1 MSQKFLILSKYTI
14 KRRKMNQNK
23 VLSRLLNKKNHY
35 NSWIMKFNSKL
46 KVIRFKC
53 KIIGVREIPLIKFF
67 CKLKK
72 NYNRNKSK
80 TGMGLDNLN
89 SKKKINL
96 IILQCKTL
104 KKKKINKLFWKIKK
118 KRKLMLFKLYQCNR
132 NLLKRNLCKII
143 RIRMIILIY
152 LIKIIIF

>member
-1 MSQKFLILSKYTI
+1 MGSQNTIKLWRMSQKFLILSKYTI

-23 VLSRLLNKKNHY
+23 VLSRLLTKENHF

-72 NYNRNKSK
+72 NYNRDKLK
-80 TGMGLDNLN
+80 KRMRLGLGLDNLN

-96 IILQCKTL
+96 IILHSKTH
-104 KKKKINKLFWKIKK
+104 KKKKINKLF
-118 KRKLMLFKLYQCNR
+118 
-132 NLLKRNLCKII
+132 
-143 RIRMIILIY
+143 
-152 LIKIIIF
+152 

>member
-1 MSQKFLILSKYTI
+1 MGSQNTIKLWRMSQKFLILSKYTI

-23 VLSRLLNKKNHY
+23 VLSRLLTKENHF

-72 NYNRNKSK
+72 NYNRDKLK
-80 TGMGLDNLN
+80 KGMGLGLGLDNLN

-96 IILQCKTL
+96 IILNSKTH

-118 KRKLMLFKLYQCNR
+118 
-132 NLLKRNLCKII
+132 
-143 RIRMIILIY
+143 
-152 LIKIIIF
+152 

>member
-1 MSQKFLILSKYTI
+1 MGSQNTIKLWRMSQKFLILSKYTI

-23 VLSRLLNKKNHY
+23 VLSRLLTKENHF

-46 KVIRFKC
+46 EVIRYKC
-53 KIIGVREIPLIKFF
+53 KIIRVNEIPFIKFF

-80 TGMGLDNLN
+80 KGMGLDNLN

-104 KKKKINKLFWKIKK
+104 KKKKINKLF
-118 KRKLMLFKLYQCNR
+118 
-132 NLLKRNLCKII
+132 
-143 RIRMIILIY
+143 
-152 LIKIIIF
+152 

>member
-14 KRRKMNQNK
+14 KRRRMNQNK
-23 VLSRLLNKKNHY
+23 VLSPLLTKER
-35 NSWIMKFNSKL
+35 IMKFNSKL

-72 NYNRNKSK
+72 NYNRDKLK
-80 TGMGLDNLN
+80 KGMGLGLGLDNLN

-96 IILQCKTL
+96 IIHSKTL

-118 KRKLMLFKLYQCNR
+118 KRKLMLFKLYRCSR
-132 NLLKRNLCKII
+132 NPLKRNLCKII

-152 LIKIIIF
+152 MIKIIIF

>member
-1 MSQKFLILSKYTI
+1 MGSQNTIKRRRMSQKFLILSKYTI
-14 KRRKMNQNK
+14 KRRRMNQNK
-23 VLSRLLNKKNHY
+23 VLNPLLTKENHF

-72 NYNRNKSK
+72 NYNRDKLK
-80 TGMGLDNLN
+80 KRMGLGLGLDNLN

-96 IILQCKTL
+96 IILHSKTH
-104 KKKKINKLFWKIKK
+104 KKKKINKLF
-118 KRKLMLFKLYQCNR
+118 
-132 NLLKRNLCKII
+132 
-143 RIRMIILIY
+143 
-152 LIKIIIF
+152 